1 LSLVV
6 APLVLGNCSS
16 DSTCNTP
23 GGPRPCSQVT
33 QASGIAGAT
42 GSSGAGG
49 STGTAGASGNPGTA
63 GQGAA
68 GASGSTGS
76 GGAAAGGSGTGG
88 AAAGATGT
96 GGASGAAGG
105 ATGTGGA
112 TAGASGSAGAGTG
125 GAMGMANAV
134 PSDGCGKDPPAGQTP
149 MTYVKYM
156 EMVTG
161 VPTNAQPRNYY
172 VWLPNNYNPKRAYPT
187 VFVGPG
193 CGSDGAHG
201 IQIQVASGDNA
212 IVVGLDPSTAVDPE
226 HRQCFDSQTLPANPE
241 IPYVEQTVAKVEAA
255 FCVDKSRLFI
265 EGFSSGSW
273 LSYMMGCVDGG
284 TGGLFKAQGNASGED
299 LGWNGQKMTDGFTCK
314 GPTPWMAGHNNP
326 DGNNAYPGGRDHEIV
341 MNGCTM
347 PPTTMPYDAGPM
359 VKPNKTGV
367 TVSCVQYMGCKAPT
381 IFCTT
386 TGLGHDPQEV
396 TGISTYGFWNFWM
409 SLP

>member
-1 LSLVV
+1 MIETSLFVRRGW
-6 APLVLGNCSS
+6 AIAAVLALGACTSGGTNATGSQTGKAGNGSTSGNAGNGAGGNQSS
-16 DSTCNTP
+16 
-23 GGPRPCSQVT
+23 
-33 QASGIAGAT
+33 SGNAGAT
-42 GSSGAGG
+42 NTGGSSGA
-49 STGTAGASGNPGTA
+49 AGVA
-63 GQGAA
+63 
-68 GASGSTGS
+68 
-76 GGAAAGGSGTGG
+76 GGAG

-96 GGASGAAGG
+96 AGATAGGSGAAGAAGG
-105 ATGTGGA
+105 AAGA
-112 TAGASGSAGAGTG
+112 TAGAGGAAGATG
-125 GAMGMANAV
+125 GATGMANAV
-134 PSDGCGKDPPAGQTP
+134 PSDGCGMTPPGTQTLG
-149 MTYVKYM
+149 TYVKYM

-161 VPTNAQPRNYY
+161 VSANAAPRNYY
-172 VWLPNNYNPKRAYPT
+172 VWLPMGYDPHRAYPT

-193 CGSDGAHG
+193 CGSNGMQG
-201 IQIQVASGDNA
+201 IQIQTASGNNA

-226 HRQCFDSQTLPANPE
+226 HRQCFDSQTYPNNPE

-273 LSYMMGCVDGG
+273 LSYLMGCVDGG
-284 TGGLFKAQGNASGED
+284 PGGLFKAQGNASGED
-299 LGWNGQKMTDGFTCK
+299 QGWTGTKDSFTCK

-326 DGNNAYPGGRDHEIV
+326 DGNNAYPGGRDHEIL

-359 VKPNKTGV
+359 VKPNMAGV
-367 TVSCVQYMGCKAPT
+367 TVSCVQYMGCKVPT

-386 TGLGHDPQEV
+386 TGLGHNPQEV

>member
-1 LSLVV
+1 MNDTSLLARYGWAARFTLATLALAACTNGGTN
-6 APLVLGNCSS
+6 APGSSTGNAG
-16 DSTCNTP
+16 TT
-23 GGPRPCSQVT
+23 GAAGQT
-33 QASGIAGAT
+33 TTTGAAGQTSGNAGTTGAAGQTSGNAGAT
-42 GSSGAGG
+42 GA
-49 STGTAGASGNPGTA
+49 AGAAA
-63 GQGAA
+63 GSSGAA
-68 GASGSTGS
+68 GAT
-76 GGAAAGGSGTGG
+76 A
-88 AAAGATGT
+88 
-96 GGASGAAGG
+96 GAAGG
-105 ATGTGGA
+105 AAGAAGGA
-112 TAGASGSAGAGTG
+112 AGAAGGTTG
-125 GAMGMANAV
+125 AAGAMGMANAV
-134 PSDGCGKDPPAGQTP
+134 PSDGCGKDPGQAL

-201 IQIQVASGDNA
+201 IQIQTASGDNA
-212 IVVGLDPSTAVDPE
+212 IVIGLDPSTAVDPE
-226 HRQCFDSQTLPANPE
+226 HRQCFDSQTLPNNPE

-284 TGGLFKAQGNASGED
+284 AGGLFKAQGNASGED
-299 LGWNGQKMTDGFTCK
+299 LGWNGAKMTDGFTCK

-326 DGNNAYPGGRDHEIV
+326 DGNNAYPGGRDHEIA
-341 MNGCTM
+341 MNGCTV
-347 PPTTMPYDAGPM
+347 PPVTMPFDPGPM
-359 VKPNKTGV
+359 VKPPKAGITI
-367 TVSCVQYMGCKAPT
+367 SCVQYMGCKVPT

-386 TGLGHDPQEV
+386 TGLGHDPQES
-396 TGISTYGFWNFWM
+396 TGISTYGFWAFWM